1 MSTKHARAIGE
12 YNMGNKVRIE
22 LPEKCGCGS
31 ENLKVWGT
39 RINGR
44 VKVDV
49 RCMRCGKILWDK
61 K

>member
-12 YNMGNKVRIE
+12 YSMENELRIE
-22 LPEKCGCGS
+22 FPEKCGCGS
-31 ENLKVWGT
+31 ENLNVWGT
-39 RINGR
+39 RIKGR

-49 RCMRCGKILWDK
+49 RCMRCGKILYEK

>member
-1 MSTKHARAIGE
+1 
-12 YNMGNKVRIE
+12 MGNELRLE